1 MSSPEL
7 VPADGD
13 PTDDPAAAELAPAQR
28 HRLDDADTPR
38 TEYPVPESFPSSGTN
53 GTNS

>member
-13 PTDDPAAAELAPAQR
+13 PPDDPAAADLAPRREQ
-28 HRLDDADTPR
+28 LGDADTPR
-38 TEYPVPESFPSSGTN
+38 TEHPLPESFPAGSSDGAN
-53 GTNS
+53 A